1 MSLTLFKTSAAS
13 LVPLIVIASASPEA
27 IGTGH
32 PLHQRFP
39 AFDSI
44 CNHETGCGSGI
55 ACVEDDCGISHA

>member
-39 AFDSI
+39 IPSAI
-44 CNHETGCGSGI
+44 MKPGAGPVLL
-55 ACVEDDCGISHA
+55 A